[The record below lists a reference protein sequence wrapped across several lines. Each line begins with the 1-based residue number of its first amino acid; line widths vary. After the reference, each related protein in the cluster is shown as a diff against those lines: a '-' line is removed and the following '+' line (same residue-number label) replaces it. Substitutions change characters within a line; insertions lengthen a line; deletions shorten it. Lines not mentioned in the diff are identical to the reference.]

1 MTKKKVEPIRN
12 KCDIEKISNYLKSKN
27 IRNYVIWIF
36 GLNSGLRV
44 SDIVR
49 LNVGDVLNKT
59 HIEIY
64 EKKTGKF
71 KKFPINNKLQMTL
84 KDFIKNRISSEPLF
98 LGKHGKRLD
107 RGEVYRFINRA
118 CKELKIMVN
127 VGTHTM
133 RKSFGYHHYK
143 QNKDAVLLQKIF
155 NHSSQKITLT
165 YIGIEQEDIDTSYY
179 NFEL

>member
-1 MTKKKVEPIRN
+1 MVKNKVEPIRSRH
-12 KCDIEKISNYLKSKN
+12 DIQRIGEYLKSKS

-44 SDIVR
+44 SDIIG
-49 LNVGDVLNKT
+49 LNVEDVLNKT

-71 KKFPINNKLQMTL
+71 KKFPINNKLQRTL
-84 KDFIKNRISSEPLF
+84 KGFIKNRIPTEPLF

-118 CKELKIMVN
+118 CKELGITVN

-133 RKSFGYHHYK
+133 RKSFGYHHYQ
-143 QNKDAVLLQKIF
+143 QNKDAVILQKIF
-155 NHSSQKITLT
+155 NHSSQRITLT
-165 YIGIEQEDIDTSYY
+165 YIGIDQDDIDISYH